1 LGYYGLGELFVF
13 LFFGVAAVSGTYYVQ
28 AHALPWS
35 VLVASVPVGLLVTA
49 ILVVNNYRDIDT
61 DSRAGKRTLAVRM
74 GRAGARAEYAAFL
87 LLAYLIPPLL
97 WLGFHFS
104 PWVLLPWVTSPLAL
118 QLVRTLARAT
128 DGPTLNKT
136 LAGTARLGL
145 LFSLL
150 FALGIL
156 L

>member
-1 LGYYGLGELFVF
+1 
-13 LFFGVAAVSGTYYVQ
+13 
-28 AHALPWS
+28 
-35 VLVASVPVGLLVTA
+35 VLVASVPVGLLVTG
-49 ILVVNNYRDIDT
+49 ILAVNNYRDIDT
-61 DSRAGKRTLAVRM
+61 DRRAGKRTLAVRM
-74 GRAGARAEYAAFL
+74 GRRGARIEYVAVL
-87 LLAYLIPPLL
+87 VLAYLVPPLL

-104 PWVLLPWVTSPLAL
+104 PWVLLPWVTAPLAV
-118 QLVRTLARAT
+118 QLVRTLNRAT

-150 FALGIL
+150 FAAGIL